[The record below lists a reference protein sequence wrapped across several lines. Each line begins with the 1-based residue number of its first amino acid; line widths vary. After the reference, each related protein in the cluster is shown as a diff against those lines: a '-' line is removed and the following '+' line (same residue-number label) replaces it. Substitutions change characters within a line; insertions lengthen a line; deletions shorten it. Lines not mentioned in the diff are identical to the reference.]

1 MAKPYSIDLRERV
14 MAAFDSGEKVGK
26 IAERFCISEKTLY
39 LWRIQRKSRG
49 TIEPI
54 TKYQKGHSHKLLD
67 LEKFKNFVIENE
79 SKSVGEMANIW
90 GNIGK
95 TTIKK
100 GLKMISFSRKK
111 NLWIC

>member
-1 MAKPYSIDLRERV
+1 MAKPYSIDLRERA

-49 TIEPI
+49 NIEPI
-54 TKYQKGHSHKLLD
+54 TNYQKGHSHKLLD
-67 LEKFKNFVIENE
+67 LEKFKNFVLANA

-100 GLKMISFSRKK
+100 GLKMIGFSRKK